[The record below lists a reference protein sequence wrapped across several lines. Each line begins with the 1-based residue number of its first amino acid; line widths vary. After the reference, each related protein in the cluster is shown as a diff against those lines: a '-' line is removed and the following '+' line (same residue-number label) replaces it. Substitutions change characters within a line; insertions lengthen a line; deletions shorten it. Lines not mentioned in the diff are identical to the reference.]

1 MSTLSIVPPMFDT
14 YQPNTQL
21 IHQKVA
27 AAIDQAEGQAPKKPT
42 DTVVASSG
50 SSGDSSGAS
59 SADGSATAGPAGK
72 HTKKPKQPETVT
84 GGSIGSLHDGYA
96 ANESQDL
103 DSAC

>member
-1 MSTLSIVPPMFDT
+1 MKAKDQKVSTLSIVPPVFDT
-14 YQPNTQL
+14 YQPNAHL

-27 AAIDQAEGQAPKKPT
+27 EAIDAAEGKAPKKT
-42 DTVVASSG
+42 SDTVVDSSG
-50 SSGDSSGAS
+50 SGGAATGKAGRQAGQGSEDPGGGD
-59 SADGSATAGPAGK
+59 
-72 HTKKPKQPETVT
+72 